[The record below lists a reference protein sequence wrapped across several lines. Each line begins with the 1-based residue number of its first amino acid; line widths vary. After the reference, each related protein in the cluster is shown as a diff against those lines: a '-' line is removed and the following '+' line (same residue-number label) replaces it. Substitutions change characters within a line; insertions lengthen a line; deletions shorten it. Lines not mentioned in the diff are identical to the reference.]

1 MIVKDYVEV
10 TKPRIVIVLVITAV
24 TSLLAGSRFDDTP
37 GWHVTAWQLCFLV
50 LAGALSSMGSSAI
63 NHYYDRDMDKIM
75 SRTSNRPIP
84 SGRLCPRNVLAYGLG
99 MCILSVILAWVT
111 LNPVATSMIAV
122 GIFFYVVI
130 YTVWLKRDNAA
141 NIVIGG
147 FAGSAASMAGWA
159 AATGT
164 INLLGFLVGLLVFV
178 WTPSHFWCL
187 AIKKREEYAIARVP
201 MLPVLIGNEK
211 TSVYI
216 FANTAI
222 LLPYSLVLYLFGLG
236 LVYTIVAAISGSLM
250 LVYHYKLTKNPTP
263 DFAWRAYKVTAP
275 YLVVIFVGLA
285 FDSLFYYRP

>member
-1 MIVKDYVEV
+1 MNVKDYVEV
-10 TKPRIVIVLVITAV
+10 SKPRIVIVLVITAV
-24 TSLLAGSRFDDTP
+24 TSLLAASRFDDTP
-37 GWHVTAWQLCFLV
+37 GWHVTAWQLCFLA

-63 NHYYDRDMDKIM
+63 NHYYDRDIDKIM

-99 MCILSVILAWVT
+99 MCIMSVTLAWFS
-111 LNPVATSMIAV
+111 LNPAATSMIAV

-130 YTVWLKRDNAA
+130 YTMWLKRDSAA

-222 LLPYSLVLYLFGLG
+222 LLPYSLVLYFFGLG